1 MDDVLNKLV
10 WIGRKVANHGK
21 YESDVH
27 ITTNLT
33 DGKRDYVNFTFK
45 NGSWKKFAEDS
56 EYFEVSFYKNRL
68 FLRKS
73 DSKNGLLILTN
84 KNCKTTEIRYAKIQ
98 CKGTPRL
105 FVGWDGDYELMH
117 DDFYDLYY
125 IERKD
130 KQ

>member
-1 MDDVLNKLV
+1 MDGVLNNLV
-10 WIGRKVANHGK
+10 WIGRKVSNHGK
-21 YESDVH
+21 HGSDIH

-45 NGSWKKFAEDS
+45 NDSWKKFAEGS

-73 DSKNGLLILTN
+73 DAKNGLLILTN
-84 KNCKTTEIRYAKIQ
+84 KNCKTEIRYAKIQ
-98 CKGTPRL
+98 CRETPRL
-105 FVGWDGDYELMH
+105 FVGLDGDYELMH

-130 KQ
+130 EQ